1 MSDFSLRDYVLMTLG
16 TGLGD
21 LPLSEEDYLDPIE
34 PEVTYDPAA
43 YLEEELLAEHLE
55 ARLDALRILRFAKQ
69 RGFTRNRALV
79 EAFGLRTQ
87 EVNHQ
92 ALALFDELLAVVTP
106 EEITAYLESQEN
118 RQQPRARGKLS
129 RAEWSVRIANM
140 GERLTLENP
149 GPVALVQLLMGVIVD
164 EQLNIADMS
173 LSTLAGVT
181 LALIEHATVLLP
193 VRQVNSAGR
202 PVYSA
207 EEIAEFYG
215 VEIEDVH
222 QMLDAFAEESG
233 PSPVS
238 VAPIHPLH

>member
-1 MSDFSLRDYVLMTLG
+1 MSDFSLRDCILMTLG
-16 TGLGD
+16 EGLGD
-21 LPLSEEDYLDPIE
+21 LPLDEEDCLDPFEPEEAYDPEGYLDEDILS
-34 PEVTYDPAA
+34 D
-43 YLEEELLAEHLE
+43 HLT

-79 EAFGLRTQ
+79 EAFGERTQ

-92 ALALFDELLAVVTP
+92 ALAVFDELLAVVTL
-106 EEITAYLESQEN
+106 EEITAYLDSQEN
-118 RQQPRARGKLS
+118 RQQRGARGKLS

-140 GERLTLENP
+140 GERLTLEKP
-149 GPVALVQLLMGVIVD
+149 GHVALVQLLMGVIVD
-164 EQLNIADMS
+164 EQLNIADMN

-181 LALIEHATVLLP
+181 LALIEHATARLP

-215 VEIEDVH
+215 VEAEEVH
-222 QMLDAFAEESG
+222 QMLDAFTEESG
-233 PSPVS
+233 VFAVS
-238 VAPIHPLH
+238 SDSVNPLH